1 MKDIRY
7 LEGAIVMKEAKKIEF
22 GKKLLKKAADKCL
35 AFPVL
40 IMPRP
45 TFPCIKPIPPFVH
58 KAVV

>member
-1 MKDIRY
+1 
-7 LEGAIVMKEAKKIEF
+7 MKEAKKIEF

-58 KAVV
+58 KAGV